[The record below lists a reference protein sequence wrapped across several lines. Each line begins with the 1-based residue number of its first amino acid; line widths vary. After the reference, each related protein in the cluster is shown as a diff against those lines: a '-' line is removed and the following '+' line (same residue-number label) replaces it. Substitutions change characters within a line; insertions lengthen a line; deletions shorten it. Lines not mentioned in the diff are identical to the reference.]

1 MVSLTQLWLPI
12 LLSAVFVFI
21 VSSILHMVIPIH
33 KGDCKKMPGED
44 KVLDAMRAQGLQP
57 GSYMF
62 PGAENMKDCGTPEMI
77 EKYKRGPVGHLIVVP
92 SGGINMGKSLMQW
105 FLYTVLV
112 GVLCAY
118 IAAHTFAAGA
128 PYLSVFRITGT
139 AAMLAYSVGSI
150 PESIWKGVSWTIT
163 AKFIFDGILYGLVTA
178 GTFGWLWPAAAAA
191 AGTP

>member
-1 MVSLTQLWLPI
+1 MITLSQLWLPI

-92 SGGINMGKSLMQW
+92 SGGINMGKSLIQW
-105 FLYTVLV
+105 FVYTLVV

-118 IAAHTFAAGA
+118 IAALVFPAGA
-128 PYLSVFRITGT
+128 PCAGVFRITF
-139 AAMLAYSVGSI
+139 AAAVLAYSVGSI
-150 PESIWKGVSWTIT
+150 PESIWKGVKWSIT
-163 AKFIFDGILYGLVTA
+163 MKFVFDGILYGLATA
-178 GTFGWLWPAAAAA
+178 ATFGWLWPAG